1 MNITNL
7 KADQYI
13 NALTKATKNN
23 LLNWK
28 HLVQGNYPNEK
39 SYSFEQEIKIP
50 KRFLKTN
57 NCFYTAHKNGFIYLF
72 ELSRSNGLSWDSIDF
87 EKFSFQE
94 PEEKF
99 YILAVQPEKTF
110 PVTQIDFESNSEKI
124 QEKLFVL
131 HQLIMRENFS
141 PEKFLDNF
149 LEDINNQLYNPA
161 SHRYNKKDK

>member
-1 MNITNL
+1 MNITNS

-13 NALTKATKNN
+13 NALTKATKQN
-23 LLNWK
+23 LLEWK

-39 SYSFEQEIKIP
+39 SCSFEQEINIP
-50 KRFLKTN
+50 AKFIKTN
-57 NCFYTAHKNGFIYLF
+57 NCFYTSHKNGFIFLF
-72 ELSRSNGLSWDSIDF
+72 EFSYSKGFAWDNVNF

-94 PEEKF
+94 PEEKL

-110 PVTQIDFESNSEKI
+110 PVTEIKFEPNNEKT

-149 LEDINNQLYNPA
+149 LEDINNQLYSPT
-161 SHRYNKKDK
+161 SHRYKKKDE